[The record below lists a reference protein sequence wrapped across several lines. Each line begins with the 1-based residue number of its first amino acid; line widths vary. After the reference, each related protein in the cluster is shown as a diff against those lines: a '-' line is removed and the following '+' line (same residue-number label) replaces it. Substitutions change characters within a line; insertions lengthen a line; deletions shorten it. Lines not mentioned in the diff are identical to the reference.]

1 MSTDR
6 WWIDKEDVGYVYV
19 FYIHTHNGILL
30 SRRKEWNLSICDNSD
45 ESRGDCT
52 MWNKSKRERQI
63 PSDYTYIW
71 NLKNKTN

>member
-19 FYIHTHNGILL
+19 FVHTHTMEYYSAVEKNEILPFV
-30 SRRKEWNLSICDNSD
+30 I
-45 ESRGDCT
+45 RGDYT
-52 MWNKSKRERQI
+52 VWNKSNRERQV